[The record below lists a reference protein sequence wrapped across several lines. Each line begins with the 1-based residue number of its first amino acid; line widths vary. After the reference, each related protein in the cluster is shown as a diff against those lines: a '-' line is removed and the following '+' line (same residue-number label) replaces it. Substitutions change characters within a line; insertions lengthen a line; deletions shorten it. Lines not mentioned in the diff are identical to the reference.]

1 MKRLSSSIYSI
12 LLLFGFLGVLFIPFS
27 FRNLNFQ
34 AEITRFIF
42 EDSILFLASLF
53 EGISITNPAISS
65 DSTSMYLLVLIL
77 LFIAIIF
84 SLLLPIFRFWKKHK
98 NKTLTILQLI
108 LVYYLALIM
117 LKYGFDKVF
126 KAQFYLPEP
135 NLLFTP
141 LGKLDKD
148 ILYWSTMGSSYSY
161 NIFMGLM
168 EVIPALLLLFK
179 KTRILG
185 LFILSGVLINVV
197 FVNFSFDISV
207 KLFSSF
213 LLFINLL
220 LLAPSI
226 KKIIQ
231 FFVLNK
237 LTALPYLAGSEIIAS
252 QTIRLSI
259 KGFAILFIFMETL
272 LPTVQSGN
280 YNDDTVPRNPLH
292 GAYEISKS
300 ESKGLP
306 ENFNIK
312 RFFIHRQNYFIFQH
326 EDDSMEDFSLEI
338 KQNELILTDYEG
350 DKITLDYKYSED
362 SKSLEI
368 KSDVFG
374 WTIYGKENPWR
385 ELPLMQ
391 PLFHWNVDGINEKL

>member
-1 MKRLSSSIYSI
+1 
-12 LLLFGFLGVLFIPFS
+12 
-27 FRNLNFQ
+27 
-34 AEITRFIF
+34 
-42 EDSILFLASLF
+42 
-53 EGISITNPAISS
+53 
-65 DSTSMYLLVLIL
+65 
-77 LFIAIIF
+77 
-84 SLLLPIFRFWKKHK
+84 
-98 NKTLTILQLI
+98 
-108 LVYYLALIM
+108 M